1 MRLSLSSC
9 PTPDHLLRCLL
20 CPSYRLF
27 PSLQDGQA
35 IKPSER
41 IAAVQVLPQL
51 EAQLRGELRA
61 EGIDPDQAAFVEDDS
76 DMLDEN
82 GEIRETGHVD
92 DKGEMRRPWCAA
104 TRILEHRESVGGG
117 RRGGGGGGSGGCVV
131 AVVE

>member
-1 MRLSLSSC
+1 M
-9 PTPDHLLRCLL
+9 
-20 CPSYRLF
+20 
-27 PSLQDGQA
+27 
-35 IKPSER
+35 KPSER

-117 RRGGGGGGSGGCVV
+117 GRGRGKGGQRMADNYPGTQDTEWAGYKVGVWMVGLGRGG
-131 AVVE
+131 